1 MKLTT
6 IARPDLSRLRNQSK
20 SSPVSTAA
28 KAAAL
33 LGVLLLAS
41 GCQGEDPEAAVR
53 QILAESSPDL
63 AQDNIVFKGCELKV
77 TVAAV
82 NSMGWNI
89 RQVLRADLSLFNL
102 DRARITP
109 TDQNGAVLN
118 FERKPVDGK
127 LLDQA
132 ERISKLLPA
141 EFQSKEGQLTLSN
154 GQTSTREN
162 STAVASGTGIGRD
175 RLEQILK
182 SQNGTLVFRLTSV
195 GVGGGPIQPHKDAP
209 QFYDFAQ
216 QVAALPA
223 PQLAGIFL
231 QFNKSGEK
239 REDLI
244 SGAVMV
250 PQLLQFKASSTEQAQ
265 RLGEAL
271 NAYGKDACA
280 S

>member
-1 MKLTT
+1 M
-6 IARPDLSRLRNQSK
+6 
-20 SSPVSTAA
+20 
-28 KAAAL
+28 

-53 QILAESSPDL
+53 QILAEGSPDL
-63 AQDNIVFKGCELKV
+63 AQDNIVFRGCELKV

-82 NSMGWNI
+82 NPMGWNI

-102 DRARITP
+102 DRAGITP
-109 TDQNGAVLN
+109 TDQNGAVLS
-118 FERKPVDGK
+118 FERKPVGDK

-132 ERISKLLPA
+132 ERIAKLLP
-141 EFQSKEGQLTLSN
+141 
-154 GQTSTREN
+154 
-162 STAVASGTGIGRD
+162 VALQNNESIGRD

-182 SQNGTLVFRLTSV
+182 SPNGTLVFRLTSV